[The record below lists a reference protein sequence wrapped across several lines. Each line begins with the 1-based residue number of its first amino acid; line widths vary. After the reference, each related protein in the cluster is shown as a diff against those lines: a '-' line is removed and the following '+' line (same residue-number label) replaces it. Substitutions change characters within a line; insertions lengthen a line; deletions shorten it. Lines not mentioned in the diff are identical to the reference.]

1 MFISIGETLG
11 YEIMDNTVK
20 KHTKCLKCNHTS
32 HCNKECMECVNDI
45 CTGCK
50 CENCSPIESFEE

>member
-1 MFISIGETLG
+1 MSE
-11 YEIMDNTVK
+11 NTIIR
-20 KHTKCLKCNHTS
+20 TKCLKCNHTS
-32 HCNKECMECVNDI
+32 HCDKECMECVNDI